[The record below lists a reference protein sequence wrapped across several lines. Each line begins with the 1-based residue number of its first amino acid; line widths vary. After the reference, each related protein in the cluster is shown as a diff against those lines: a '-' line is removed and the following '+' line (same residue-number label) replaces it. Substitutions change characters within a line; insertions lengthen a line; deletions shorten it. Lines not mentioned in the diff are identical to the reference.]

1 LVSVSSINYNYF
13 IKAQEKIIMDIDE
26 AFHDLNE
33 QQLAAVNCSL
43 GNKLILAGAGS
54 GKTRVLTCRVA
65 KLIESFQ
72 VRPSDILALTFTN
85 KASNEMKQR
94 LEKILRISSQGL
106 WFGTFHG
113 VCRRLLKIHWRE
125 AGISEYF
132 TILDSQ
138 DQLRMIKR
146 IVKSQNLDD
155 NLYDPKA
162 LQSFINTQKDK
173 GKRYNNASNDD
184 DKYIE
189 IYKEYDEACRQT
201 NSVDFADLIL
211 LTYEMFKNN
220 PNILNY
226 YSNRFK
232 NIMVDEFQDTNTLQF
247 NLLKLINGD
256 SGSLYAVGDDDQ
268 SIYGWRGARSRNIQ
282 SFEEE
287 FNNVEIF
294 KLEQN
299 YRSTNEILSVANSL
313 ISKNIERLGKNLWTK
328 SDKGQPVY
336 LYEAY
341 SGDDESKFIIDKIQ
355 EYVAKGY
362 KRSDIALLYRSN
374 FLSRRLEEEL
384 NSRSVPY
391 KIYGGFRF
399 FERAEVKDVI
409 AYLRLAVNSLDDA
422 AFERTINNPPRG
434 LGEKTIQVVREYSK
448 KHSISMWETISQI
461 DKTEINSTRANNSF
475 ADFIKIINTLR
486 GHLNELHLVSLI
498 EKVIELS
505 ALNKYYESK
514 KNEESLSKQE
524 NLEELL
530 STAER
535 YYQNNIDSEDVLSDF
550 LDNAA
555 LEAGEFQSK
564 THEDPV
570 QLMTI
575 HSAKGLEFPI
585 VFLTGMDEGIFPNE
599 NRNLKKGFL
608 EEERRLCYVAITR
621 AMRCLY
627 ITHANMRYMH
637 GNNNFLIPSRFI
649 NEIDEGLLESIK
661 TTHTK
666 TFKNKPVSNKDDI
679 YSQENSFESVSQE
692 EEYSFIKIGGR
703 VSHMKFG
710 HGVILRYTGKGD
722 ALKLMINF
730 DDYGKKELVLSYA
743 HLKFLN

>member
-1 LVSVSSINYNYF
+1 
-13 IKAQEKIIMDIDE
+13 MDIDE

-65 KLIESFQ
+65 KLIESFE

-113 VCRRLLKIHWRE
+113 ICRRLLKIHWRE
-125 AGISEYF
+125 AGIAEYF

-268 SIYGWRGARSRNIQ
+268 SIYGWRGARRRNIQ

-486 GHLNELHLVSLI
+486 DHLNELHLVSLI

-666 TFKNKPVSNKDDI
+666 TFKHKPVSNKDDI
-679 YSQENSFESVSQE
+679 YSQENSFESFSQE

-722 ALKLMINF
+722 ALKLTINF

>member
-1 LVSVSSINYNYF
+1 
-13 IKAQEKIIMDIDE
+13 MDENDI
-26 AFHDLNE
+26 FHDLNE
-33 QQLAAVNCSL
+33 QQIAAVKCSI

-65 KLIESFQ
+65 ELINKFE
-72 VRPSDILALTFTN
+72 VRPSNILALTFTN

-94 LEKILRISSQGL
+94 LEKLLKISSQGL

-113 VCRRLLKIHWRE
+113 ICRRLLKIHWKE
-125 AGISEYF
+125 AGINEHF

-138 DQLRMIKR
+138 DQLRIIKR
-146 IVKSQNLDD
+146 VIKSKNLDE
-155 NLYDPKA
+155 NLYDPKV

-173 GKRYNNASNDD
+173 GRRYNNINNDD
-184 DKYIE
+184 DKYRDIFRD
-189 IYKEYDEACRQT
+189 YDTACRQT

-220 PNILNY
+220 DQVLAY
-226 YSNRFK
+226 YNKRFK

-247 NLLKLINGD
+247 NLLKLLNGTD
-256 SGSLYAVGDDDQ
+256 GSLYAVGDDDQ
-268 SIYGWRGARSRNIQ
+268 SIYGWRGARSKNIKF
-282 SFEEE
+282 FEEE
-287 FNNVEIF
+287 FKEVELF

-313 ISKNIERLGKNLWTK
+313 IANNKERLGKNLWT
-328 SDKGQPVY
+328 DTEKGNPVY

-341 SGDDESKFIIDKIQ
+341 NGDDESNFIIEKIQ
-355 EYVAKGY
+355 EHVSNGG

-384 NSRSVPY
+384 NSRSIPY
-391 KIYGGFRF
+391 KIFGGFRF

-409 AYLRLAVNSLDDA
+409 AYLRLSVNTSDDA
-422 AFERTINNPPRG
+422 AFERTVNNPPRG
-434 LGEKTIQVVREYSK
+434 LGEKTIQVIRDYAKSN
-448 KHSISMWETISQI
+448 SLSMWESINEL
-461 DKTEINSTRANNSF
+461 DKTGITSMRAINALNG
-475 ADFIKIINTLR
+475 FINIIN
-486 GHLNELHLVSLI
+486 ELINDSNNLDLKRLI
-498 EKVIELS
+498 EKAVSLS
-505 ALNKYYESK
+505 TLTKYYESK

-524 NLEELL
+524 NIEELL

-535 YYQNNIDSEDVLSDF
+535 FYQNNIDSEDILSEF

-555 LEAGEFQSK
+555 LEAGEYQSK
-564 THEDPV
+564 SHEDPV

-599 NRNLKKGFL
+599 NRNLKTGFL

-621 AMRCLY
+621 AMQTLY

-649 NEIDEGLLESIK
+649 GEIDDDLLEPIRTNYNTAYKSHIK
-661 TTHTK
+661 QKINTQD
-666 TFKNKPVSNKDDI
+666 FED
-679 YSQENSFESVSQE
+679 YSQETDADNFSQE
-692 EEYSFIKIGGR
+692 DSYTYIKIGQR
-703 VSHMKFG
+703 VRHMKFG
-710 HGVILRYTGKGD
+710 KGVILSYTGKGD
-722 ALKLMINF
+722 NLKIHINF
-730 DDYGKKELVLSYA
+730 ESYGKKWLVLSYA
-743 HLKFLN
+743 QLDFNV

>member
-1 LVSVSSINYNYF
+1 MVDT
-13 IKAQEKIIMDIDE
+13 DIYS
-26 AFHDLNE
+26 DLND
-33 QQLAAVNCSL
+33 QQIAAVQCSL

-65 KLIESFQ
+65 ELINKYDI
-72 VRPSDILALTFTN
+72 RPSNILALTFTN

-94 LEKILRISSQGL
+94 LEKLLRISSQGL

-113 VCRRLLKIHWRE
+113 ICRRLLKIHWKE
-125 AGISEYF
+125 AGINEHF

-138 DQLRMIKR
+138 DQLRIIKR
-146 IVKSQNLDD
+146 IIKAKNLDE

-173 GKRYNNASNDD
+173 GKRFNNINNDD
-184 DKYIE
+184 DKYRD

-211 LTYEMFKNN
+211 LTYEMLKR
-220 PNILNY
+220 NIKILEY
-226 YSNRFK
+226 YNKRFK

-247 NLLKLINGD
+247 NLLKLLNGTD
-256 SGSLYAVGDDDQ
+256 GSLYAVGDDDQ
-268 SIYGWRGARSRNIQ
+268 SIYGWRGARSKNIKF
-282 SFEEE
+282 FEDE

-299 YRSTNEILSVANSL
+299 YRSTNEILSVANNL
-313 ISKNIERLGKNLWTK
+313 ISYNKERLGKNLWTN
-328 SDKGQPVY
+328 SAKGNPVY

-341 SGDDESKFIIDKIQ
+341 NGDDESNFIVEKIQ
-355 EYVAKGY
+355 EHISSGG

-384 NSRSVPY
+384 NSRSIPY
-391 KIYGGFRF
+391 RIFGGFRF

-409 AYLRLAVNSLDDA
+409 AYLRITVNTSDDS
-422 AFERTINNPPRG
+422 AFERTVNNPPRG
-434 LGEKTIQVVREYSK
+434 LGEKTIQVIRNYAKENEL
-448 KHSISMWETISQI
+448 SMWDTINQI
-461 DKTEINSTRANNSF
+461 HKTNITSTRALNALNSY
-475 ADFIKIINTLR
+475 ISIIN
-486 GHLNELHLVSLI
+486 ELIINVKNLDLKNLI
-498 EKVIELS
+498 EKTISLS
-505 ALNKYYESK
+505 TLTKYYESK

-535 YYQNNIDSEDVLSDF
+535 FYQNNIDSEDVLSEF

-599 NRNLKKGFL
+599 NRNLNKDFL

-621 AMRCLY
+621 AMQTLY

-649 NEIDEGLLESIK
+649 GEIDDDLLEPIK
-661 TTHTK
+661 SNNTRP
-666 TFKNKPVSNKDDI
+666 FKSNKKYKMGDQKFDDE
-679 YSQENSFESVSQE
+679 YSQETHTEHFSQE
-692 EEYSFIKIGGR
+692 DNSVYIKIGQR
-703 VSHMKFG
+703 VRHLKFG
-710 HGVILRYTGKGD
+710 NGVILSYTGKGD
-722 ALKLMINF
+722 SLKIHINF
-730 DDYGKKELVLSYA
+730 ESYGKKVASYVLCPA
-743 HLKFLN
+743 

>member
-1 LVSVSSINYNYF
+1 
-13 IKAQEKIIMDIDE
+13 MDANDI
-26 AFHDLNE
+26 FHDLNE
-33 QQLAAVNCSL
+33 QQIAAVKCSI

-65 KLIESFQ
+65 ELINKFQ
-72 VRPSDILALTFTN
+72 VRPSNILALTFTN

-94 LEKILRISSQGL
+94 LEKLLKISSQGL

-113 VCRRLLKIHWRE
+113 ICRRLLKIHWKE
-125 AGISEYF
+125 AGINEHF

-138 DQLRMIKR
+138 DQLRIIKR
-146 IVKSQNLDD
+146 IIKSKNLDE
-155 NLYDPKA
+155 NLYDPKV

-173 GKRYNNASNDD
+173 GRRYNNINNDD
-184 DKYIE
+184 DKYRDIFRD
-189 IYKEYDEACRQT
+189 YDAACRQT

-220 PNILNY
+220 DQVLAY
-226 YSNRFK
+226 YNKRFK

-247 NLLKLINGD
+247 NLLKLLNGTD
-256 SGSLYAVGDDDQ
+256 GSLYAVGDDDQ
-268 SIYGWRGARSRNIQ
+268 SIYGWRGARSKNIKF
-282 SFEEE
+282 FEDE
-287 FNNVEIF
+287 FKEVELF

-313 ISKNIERLGKNLWTK
+313 IANNKERLGKNLWT
-328 SDKGQPVY
+328 DTEKGNPVY

-341 SGDDESKFIIDKIQ
+341 NGDDESNFIVEKIQ
-355 EYVAKGY
+355 EHVSNGG

-384 NSRSVPY
+384 NSRSIPY
-391 KIYGGFRF
+391 KIFGGFRF

-409 AYLRLAVNSLDDA
+409 AYLRLSVNTSDDA
-422 AFERTINNPPRG
+422 AFERTVNNPPRG
-434 LGEKTIQVVREYSK
+434 LGEKTIQVIRDYAKSN
-448 KHSISMWETISQI
+448 SLSMWESINEL
-461 DKTEINSTRANNSF
+461 DKTSITSTRAINALNGF
-475 ADFIKIINTLR
+475 VNIIN
-486 GHLNELHLVSLI
+486 ELVNDSNNLDLKKLI
-498 EKVIELS
+498 EKTISLS
-505 ALNKYYESK
+505 TLTKYYESK

-535 YYQNNIDSEDVLSDF
+535 FYQNNIDSEDILSEF

-555 LEAGEFQSK
+555 LEAGEYQSK

-599 NRNLKKGFL
+599 NRNLKTGFL

-621 AMRCLY
+621 AMQTLY

-649 NEIDEGLLESIK
+649 GEIDDHLLEPIRTNNNTAYNSHIK
-661 TTHTK
+661 QK
-666 TFKNKPVSNKDDI
+666 MNIQDFED
-679 YSQENSFESVSQE
+679 YSQETGADNFSQE
-692 EEYSFIKIGGR
+692 DSYTYIKIGQR
-703 VSHMKFG
+703 VRHMKFG
-710 HGVILRYTGKGD
+710 KGVILSYTGKGD
-722 ALKLMINF
+722 NLKIHINF
-730 DDYGKKELVLSYA
+730 ESYGKKWLVLSYA
-743 HLKFLN
+743 QLDFNV

>member
-1 LVSVSSINYNYF
+1 MTDTDIYN
-13 IKAQEKIIMDIDE
+13 
-26 AFHDLNE
+26 DLND
-33 QQLAAVNCSL
+33 QQIAAVQCSL

-65 KLIESFQ
+65 ELINKYDI
-72 VRPSDILALTFTN
+72 RPSNILALTFTN

-94 LEKILRISSQGL
+94 LEKLLRISSQGL

-113 VCRRLLKIHWRE
+113 ICRRLLKIHWKE
-125 AGISEYF
+125 AGINEHF

-138 DQLRMIKR
+138 DQLRIIKR
-146 IVKSQNLDD
+146 IIKAKNLDE

-173 GKRYNNASNDD
+173 GKRFNNINNDD
-184 DKYIE
+184 DKYRD

-211 LTYEMFKNN
+211 LTYEMLKANMK
-220 PNILNY
+220 ILEY
-226 YSNRFK
+226 YNKRFK

-247 NLLKLINGD
+247 NLLKLLNGTD
-256 SGSLYAVGDDDQ
+256 GSLYAVGDDDQ
-268 SIYGWRGARSRNIQ
+268 SIYGWRGARSKNIKF
-282 SFEEE
+282 FEDE

-299 YRSTNEILSVANSL
+299 YRSTNEILSVANNL
-313 ISKNIERLGKNLWTK
+313 ISYNKERLGKNLWTN
-328 SDKGQPVY
+328 SAKGNPVY

-341 SGDDESKFIIDKIQ
+341 NGDDESNFIVEKIQ
-355 EYVAKGY
+355 EHISSGG

-384 NSRSVPY
+384 NSRSIPY
-391 KIYGGFRF
+391 RIFGGFRF

-409 AYLRLAVNSLDDA
+409 AYLRITVNTSDDS
-422 AFERTINNPPRG
+422 AFERTVNNPPRG
-434 LGEKTIQVVREYSK
+434 LGEKTIQVIRNYAKENEL
-448 KHSISMWETISQI
+448 SMWDTINQI
-461 DKTEINSTRANNSF
+461 HKTNITSTRALNALNNYIS
-475 ADFIKIINTLR
+475 IIN
-486 GHLNELHLVSLI
+486 ELIINVKNLDLKNLI
-498 EKVIELS
+498 EKTISLS
-505 ALNKYYESK
+505 TLTKYYESK

-535 YYQNNIDSEDVLSDF
+535 FYQNNIDSEDVLSEF

-599 NRNLKKGFL
+599 NRNLNKDFL

-621 AMRCLY
+621 AMRTLY

-649 NEIDEGLLESIK
+649 GEIDDDLLEPIK
-661 TTHTK
+661 SNNTRS
-666 TFKNKPVSNKDDI
+666 FKSSKKNNMGDQKLDDE
-679 YSQENSFESVSQE
+679 YSQETHPDHFSQE
-692 EEYSFIKIGGR
+692 DNSVYIKIGQR
-703 VSHMKFG
+703 VRHLKFG
-710 HGVILRYTGKGD
+710 NGVILSYTGKGD
-722 ALKLMINF
+722 SLKIHINF
-730 DDYGKKELVLSYA
+730 ESYGKKWLVMSYA
-743 HLKFLN
+743 QLDFNI

>member
-1 LVSVSSINYNYF
+1 MADTDIYN
-13 IKAQEKIIMDIDE
+13 
-26 AFHDLNE
+26 DLND
-33 QQLAAVNCSL
+33 QQIAAVQCSL

-65 KLIESFQ
+65 ELINKYDI
-72 VRPSDILALTFTN
+72 RPSNILALTFTN

-94 LEKILRISSQGL
+94 LEKLLRISSQGL

-113 VCRRLLKIHWRE
+113 ICRRLLKIHWKE
-125 AGISEYF
+125 AGINEHF

-138 DQLRMIKR
+138 DQLRIIKR
-146 IVKSQNLDD
+146 IIKAKNLDE

-173 GKRYNNASNDD
+173 GKRFNNINNDD
-184 DKYIE
+184 DKYRD

-211 LTYEMFKNN
+211 LTYEMLKT
-220 PNILNY
+220 NIKILEY
-226 YSNRFK
+226 YNKRFK

-247 NLLKLINGD
+247 NLLKLLNGTD
-256 SGSLYAVGDDDQ
+256 GSLYAVGDDDQ
-268 SIYGWRGARSRNIQ
+268 SIYGWRGARSKNIKF
-282 SFEEE
+282 FEDE

-299 YRSTNEILSVANSL
+299 YRSTNEILSVANNL
-313 ISKNIERLGKNLWTK
+313 ISYNKERLGKNLWTN
-328 SDKGQPVY
+328 SAKGNPVY

-341 SGDDESKFIIDKIQ
+341 NGDDESNFIVEKIQ
-355 EYVAKGY
+355 EHISNGG

-384 NSRSVPY
+384 NSRSIPY
-391 KIYGGFRF
+391 RIFGGFRF

-409 AYLRLAVNSLDDA
+409 AYLRITVNTSDDS
-422 AFERTINNPPRG
+422 AFERTVNNPPRG
-434 LGEKTIQVVREYSK
+434 LGEKTIQVIRNYAKENEL
-448 KHSISMWETISQI
+448 SMWDTINQI
-461 DKTEINSTRANNSF
+461 HKTNITSTRALNALNNYIS
-475 ADFIKIINTLR
+475 IIN
-486 GHLNELHLVSLI
+486 ELIINVKNLDLKNLI
-498 EKVIELS
+498 EKTISLS
-505 ALNKYYESK
+505 TLTKYYESK

-535 YYQNNIDSEDVLSDF
+535 FYQNNIDSEDVLSEF

-599 NRNLKKGFL
+599 NRNLNKDFL

-621 AMRCLY
+621 AMQTLY

-649 NEIDEGLLESIK
+649 GEIDDDLLEPIK
-661 TTHTK
+661 SNNTRP
-666 TFKNKPVSNKDDI
+666 FKSNKKYKMGDQKFDDE
-679 YSQENSFESVSQE
+679 YSQEIHTEHFSQE
-692 EEYSFIKIGGR
+692 DNSVYIKIGQR
-703 VSHMKFG
+703 VRHLKFG
-710 HGVILRYTGKGD
+710 NGVILSYTGKGD
-722 ALKLMINF
+722 SLKIHINF
-730 DDYGKKELVLSYA
+730 ESYGKKWLVMSYA
-743 HLKFLN
+743 QLDFNI

>member
-1 LVSVSSINYNYF
+1 
-13 IKAQEKIIMDIDE
+13 MDENDI
-26 AFHDLNE
+26 FHDLNE
-33 QQLAAVNCSL
+33 QQIAAVKCSI

-65 KLIESFQ
+65 ELINKFE
-72 VRPSDILALTFTN
+72 VRPSNILALTFTN

-94 LEKILRISSQGL
+94 LEKLLKISSQGL

-113 VCRRLLKIHWRE
+113 ICRRLLKIHWKE
-125 AGISEYF
+125 AGINEHF

-138 DQLRMIKR
+138 DQLRIIKR
-146 IVKSQNLDD
+146 VIKSKNLDE
-155 NLYDPKA
+155 NLYDPKV

-173 GKRYNNASNDD
+173 GRRYNNINNDD
-184 DKYIE
+184 DKYRDIFRD
-189 IYKEYDEACRQT
+189 YDAACRQT

-220 PNILNY
+220 DHVLAY
-226 YSNRFK
+226 YNKRFK

-247 NLLKLINGD
+247 NLLKLLNGTD
-256 SGSLYAVGDDDQ
+256 GSLYAVGDDDQ
-268 SIYGWRGARSRNIQ
+268 SIYGWRGARSKNIKF
-282 SFEEE
+282 FEEE
-287 FNNVEIF
+287 FKEVELF

-313 ISKNIERLGKNLWTK
+313 IANNKERLGKNLWT
-328 SDKGQPVY
+328 DTEKGNPVY

-341 SGDDESKFIIDKIQ
+341 NGDDESNFIIEKIQ
-355 EYVAKGY
+355 EHVSNGG

-384 NSRSVPY
+384 NSRSIPY
-391 KIYGGFRF
+391 KIFGGFRF

-409 AYLRLAVNSLDDA
+409 AYLRLSVNTSDDA
-422 AFERTINNPPRG
+422 AFERTVNNPPRG
-434 LGEKTIQVVREYSK
+434 LGEKTIQVIRDYAKSN
-448 KHSISMWETISQI
+448 SLSMWESINEL
-461 DKTEINSTRANNSF
+461 DKTGITSMRAINALNG
-475 ADFIKIINTLR
+475 FINIIN
-486 GHLNELHLVSLI
+486 ELINDSNNLDLKRLI
-498 EKVIELS
+498 EKAVSLS
-505 ALNKYYESK
+505 TLTKYYESK

-524 NLEELL
+524 NIEELL

-535 YYQNNIDSEDVLSDF
+535 FYQNNIDSEDILSEF

-555 LEAGEFQSK
+555 LEAGEYQSK
-564 THEDPV
+564 SHEDPV

-599 NRNLKKGFL
+599 NRNLKTGFL

-621 AMRCLY
+621 AMQTLY

-649 NEIDEGLLESIK
+649 GEIDDDLLEPIRTNHNTAYKSHIK
-661 TTHTK
+661 QKINTQD
-666 TFKNKPVSNKDDI
+666 FED
-679 YSQENSFESVSQE
+679 YSQETDADNFSQE
-692 EEYSFIKIGGR
+692 DSYTYIKIGQR
-703 VSHMKFG
+703 VRHMKFG
-710 HGVILRYTGKGD
+710 KGVILSYTGKGD
-722 ALKLMINF
+722 NLKIHINF
-730 DDYGKKELVLSYA
+730 ESYGKKWLVLSYA
-743 HLKFLN
+743 QLDFNV

>member
-1 LVSVSSINYNYF
+1 
-13 IKAQEKIIMDIDE
+13 MDENDI
-26 AFHDLNE
+26 FHDLNE
-33 QQLAAVNCSL
+33 QQIAAVKCSI

-65 KLIESFQ
+65 ELINKFE
-72 VRPSDILALTFTN
+72 VRPSNILALTFTN

-94 LEKILRISSQGL
+94 LEKLLKISSQGL

-113 VCRRLLKIHWRE
+113 ICRRLLKIHWKE
-125 AGISEYF
+125 AGINEHF

-138 DQLRMIKR
+138 DQLRIIKR
-146 IVKSQNLDD
+146 VIKSKNLDE
-155 NLYDPKA
+155 NLYDPKV

-173 GKRYNNASNDD
+173 GRRYNNINNDD
-184 DKYIE
+184 DKYRDIFRD
-189 IYKEYDEACRQT
+189 YDAACRQT

-220 PNILNY
+220 DHVLAY
-226 YSNRFK
+226 YNKRFK

-247 NLLKLINGD
+247 NLLKLLNGTD
-256 SGSLYAVGDDDQ
+256 GSLYAVGDDDQ
-268 SIYGWRGARSRNIQ
+268 SIYGWRGARSKNIKF
-282 SFEEE
+282 FEEE
-287 FNNVEIF
+287 FKEVELF

-313 ISKNIERLGKNLWTK
+313 IANNKERLGKNLWT
-328 SDKGQPVY
+328 DTEKGNPVY

-341 SGDDESKFIIDKIQ
+341 NGDDESNFIIEKIQ
-355 EYVAKGY
+355 EHVSNGG

-384 NSRSVPY
+384 NSRSIPY
-391 KIYGGFRF
+391 KIFGGFRF

-409 AYLRLAVNSLDDA
+409 AYLRLSVNTSDDA
-422 AFERTINNPPRG
+422 AFERTVNNPPRG
-434 LGEKTIQVVREYSK
+434 LGEKTIQVIRDYAKSN
-448 KHSISMWETISQI
+448 SLSMWESINEL
-461 DKTEINSTRANNSF
+461 DKTGITSTRAINALNG
-475 ADFIKIINTLR
+475 FINIIN
-486 GHLNELHLVSLI
+486 ELINDSNNLDLKRLI
-498 EKVIELS
+498 EKAVSLS
-505 ALNKYYESK
+505 TLTKYYESK

-524 NLEELL
+524 NIEELL

-535 YYQNNIDSEDVLSDF
+535 FYQNNIDSEDILSEF

-555 LEAGEFQSK
+555 LEAGEYQSK
-564 THEDPV
+564 SHEDPV

-599 NRNLKKGFL
+599 NRNLKTGFL

-621 AMRCLY
+621 AMQTLY

-649 NEIDEGLLESIK
+649 GEIDDDLLEPIRTNYNTAYKSHIK
-661 TTHTK
+661 QKINTQD
-666 TFKNKPVSNKDDI
+666 FED
-679 YSQENSFESVSQE
+679 YSQEADADNFSQE
-692 EEYSFIKIGGR
+692 DSYTYIRIGQR
-703 VSHMKFG
+703 VRHMKFG
-710 HGVILRYTGKGD
+710 KGVILSYTGKGD
-722 ALKLMINF
+722 NLKIHINF
-730 DDYGKKELVLSYA
+730 ESYGKKWLVLSYA
-743 HLKFLN
+743 QLDFNV

>member
-1 LVSVSSINYNYF
+1 MVDT
-13 IKAQEKIIMDIDE
+13 DIYS
-26 AFHDLNE
+26 DLND
-33 QQLAAVNCSL
+33 QQIAAVQCSL

-65 KLIESFQ
+65 ELINKYDI
-72 VRPSDILALTFTN
+72 RPSNILALTFTN

-94 LEKILRISSQGL
+94 LEKLLRISSQGL

-113 VCRRLLKIHWRE
+113 ICRRLLKIHWKE
-125 AGISEYF
+125 AGINEHF

-138 DQLRMIKR
+138 DQLRIIKR
-146 IVKSQNLDD
+146 IIKAKNLDE

-173 GKRYNNASNDD
+173 GKRFNNINNDD
-184 DKYIE
+184 DKYRD

-211 LTYEMFKNN
+211 LTYEMLKR
-220 PNILNY
+220 NIKILEY
-226 YSNRFK
+226 YNKRFK

-247 NLLKLINGD
+247 NLLKLLNGTD
-256 SGSLYAVGDDDQ
+256 GSLYAVGDDDQ
-268 SIYGWRGARSRNIQ
+268 SIYGWRGARSKNIKF
-282 SFEEE
+282 FEDE

-299 YRSTNEILSVANSL
+299 YRSTNEILSVANNL
-313 ISKNIERLGKNLWTK
+313 ISYNKERLGKNLWTN
-328 SDKGQPVY
+328 SAKGNPVY

-341 SGDDESKFIIDKIQ
+341 NGDDESNFIVEKIQ
-355 EYVAKGY
+355 EHISSGG

-384 NSRSVPY
+384 NSRSIPY
-391 KIYGGFRF
+391 RIFGGFRF

-409 AYLRLAVNSLDDA
+409 AYLRITVNTSDDS
-422 AFERTINNPPRG
+422 AFERTVNNPPRG
-434 LGEKTIQVVREYSK
+434 LGEKTIQVIRNYAKENEL
-448 KHSISMWETISQI
+448 SMWDTINQI
-461 DKTEINSTRANNSF
+461 HKTNITSTRALNALNNYIS
-475 ADFIKIINTLR
+475 IIN
-486 GHLNELHLVSLI
+486 ELIINVKNLDLKNLI
-498 EKVIELS
+498 EKTISLS
-505 ALNKYYESK
+505 TLTKYYESK

-535 YYQNNIDSEDVLSDF
+535 FYQNNIDSEDVLSEF

-599 NRNLKKGFL
+599 NRNLNKDFL

-621 AMRCLY
+621 AMQTLY

-649 NEIDEGLLESIK
+649 GEIDDDLLEPIK
-661 TTHTK
+661 SNSTRP
-666 TFKNKPVSNKDDI
+666 FKSNKKYKMGDQKFDDE
-679 YSQENSFESVSQE
+679 YSQETHTENFSQE
-692 EEYSFIKIGGR
+692 DNSAYIKIGQR
-703 VSHMKFG
+703 VRHLKFG
-710 HGVILRYTGKGD
+710 NGVILSYTGKGD
-722 ALKLMINF
+722 SLKIHINF
-730 DDYGKKELVLSYA
+730 ESYGKKWLVMSYA
-743 HLKFLN
+743 QLDFNI

>member
-1 LVSVSSINYNYF
+1 MADTDIYN
-13 IKAQEKIIMDIDE
+13 
-26 AFHDLNE
+26 DLND
-33 QQLAAVNCSL
+33 QQIAAVQCSL

-65 KLIESFQ
+65 ELINKYDI
-72 VRPSDILALTFTN
+72 RPSNILALTFTN

-94 LEKILRISSQGL
+94 LEKLLRISSQGL

-113 VCRRLLKIHWRE
+113 ICRRLLKIHWKE
-125 AGISEYF
+125 AGINEHF

-138 DQLRMIKR
+138 DQLRIIKR
-146 IVKSQNLDD
+146 IIKAKNLDE

-173 GKRYNNASNDD
+173 GKRFNNINNDD
-184 DKYIE
+184 DKYRD

-211 LTYEMFKNN
+211 LTYEMLKR
-220 PNILNY
+220 NIKILEY
-226 YSNRFK
+226 YNKRFK

-247 NLLKLINGD
+247 NLLKLLNGTD
-256 SGSLYAVGDDDQ
+256 GSLYAVGDDDQ
-268 SIYGWRGARSRNIQ
+268 SIYGWRGARSKNIKF
-282 SFEEE
+282 FEDE

-299 YRSTNEILSVANSL
+299 YRSTNEILSVANNL
-313 ISKNIERLGKNLWTK
+313 ISYNKERLGKNLWTN
-328 SDKGQPVY
+328 SAKGNPVY

-341 SGDDESKFIIDKIQ
+341 NGDDESNFIVEKIQ
-355 EYVAKGY
+355 EHISSGG

-384 NSRSVPY
+384 NSRSIPY
-391 KIYGGFRF
+391 RIFGGFRF

-409 AYLRLAVNSLDDA
+409 AYLRITVNTSDDS
-422 AFERTINNPPRG
+422 AFERTVNNPPRG
-434 LGEKTIQVVREYSK
+434 LGEKTIQVIRNYAKENEL
-448 KHSISMWETISQI
+448 SMWDTINQI
-461 DKTEINSTRANNSF
+461 HKTNITSTRALNALNNYIS
-475 ADFIKIINTLR
+475 IIN
-486 GHLNELHLVSLI
+486 ELIINVKNLDLKNLI
-498 EKVIELS
+498 EKTISLS
-505 ALNKYYESK
+505 TLTKYYESK

-535 YYQNNIDSEDVLSDF
+535 FYQNNIDSEDVLSEF

-599 NRNLKKGFL
+599 NRNLNKDFL

-621 AMRCLY
+621 AMRTLY

-649 NEIDEGLLESIK
+649 GEIDDDLLEPIK
-661 TTHTK
+661 SNNTRP
-666 TFKNKPVSNKDDI
+666 FKANKKYNIGDQKFDDE
-679 YSQENSFESVSQE
+679 YSQETHTDHFSQE
-692 EEYSFIKIGGR
+692 DNSVYIKIGQR
-703 VSHMKFG
+703 VRHLKFG
-710 HGVILRYTGKGD
+710 NGVILSYTGKGD
-722 ALKLMINF
+722 SLKIHINF
-730 DDYGKKELVLSYA
+730 ESYGKKWLVMSYA
-743 HLKFLN
+743 QLDFNI

>member
-1 LVSVSSINYNYF
+1 MADTDIYN
-13 IKAQEKIIMDIDE
+13 
-26 AFHDLNE
+26 DLND
-33 QQLAAVNCSL
+33 QQIAAVQCSL

-65 KLIESFQ
+65 ELINKYDI
-72 VRPSDILALTFTN
+72 RPSNILALTFTN

-94 LEKILRISSQGL
+94 LEKLLRISSQGL

-113 VCRRLLKIHWRE
+113 ICRRLLKIHWKE
-125 AGISEYF
+125 AGINEHF

-138 DQLRMIKR
+138 DQLRIIKR
-146 IVKSQNLDD
+146 IIKAKNLDE

-173 GKRYNNASNDD
+173 GKRFNNINNDD
-184 DKYIE
+184 DKYRD

-211 LTYEMFKNN
+211 LTYEMLKANMK
-220 PNILNY
+220 ILEY
-226 YSNRFK
+226 YNKRFK

-247 NLLKLINGD
+247 NLLKLLNGTD
-256 SGSLYAVGDDDQ
+256 GSLYAVGDDDQ
-268 SIYGWRGARSRNIQ
+268 SIYGWRGARSKNIKF
-282 SFEEE
+282 FEDE

-299 YRSTNEILSVANSL
+299 YRSTNEILSVANNL
-313 ISKNIERLGKNLWTK
+313 ISYNKERLGKNLWTN
-328 SDKGQPVY
+328 SAKGNPVY

-341 SGDDESKFIIDKIQ
+341 NGDDESNFIVEKIQ
-355 EYVAKGY
+355 EHISSGG

-384 NSRSVPY
+384 NSRSIPY
-391 KIYGGFRF
+391 RIFGGFRF

-409 AYLRLAVNSLDDA
+409 AYLRITVNTSDDS
-422 AFERTINNPPRG
+422 AFERTVNNPPRG
-434 LGEKTIQVVREYSK
+434 LGEKTIQVIRNYAKENEL
-448 KHSISMWETISQI
+448 SMWDTINQI
-461 DKTEINSTRANNSF
+461 HKTNITSTRALNALNNYIS
-475 ADFIKIINTLR
+475 IIN
-486 GHLNELHLVSLI
+486 ELIINVKNLDLKNLI
-498 EKVIELS
+498 EKTISLS
-505 ALNKYYESK
+505 TLTKYYESK

-535 YYQNNIDSEDVLSDF
+535 FYQNNIDSEDVLSEF

-599 NRNLKKGFL
+599 NRNLNKDFL

-621 AMRCLY
+621 AMHTLY

-649 NEIDEGLLESIK
+649 GEIDDDLLEPIK
-661 TTHTK
+661 SNNTRP
-666 TFKNKPVSNKDDI
+666 FKSNKKYKMDDQKFDDE
-679 YSQENSFESVSQE
+679 YSQETHPDHFSQE
-692 EEYSFIKIGGR
+692 DNSVYIKIGQR
-703 VSHMKFG
+703 VRHLKFG
-710 HGVILRYTGKGD
+710 NGVILSYTGKGD
-722 ALKLMINF
+722 SLKIHINF
-730 DDYGKKELVLSYA
+730 ESYGKKWLVMSYA
-743 HLKFLN
+743 QLDFNI

>member
-1 LVSVSSINYNYF
+1 
-13 IKAQEKIIMDIDE
+13 MDIDE

-65 KLIESFQ
+65 KLIESFE

-113 VCRRLLKIHWRE
+113 ICRRLLKIHWRE
-125 AGISEYF
+125 AGIAEYF

-173 GKRYNNASNDD
+173 GKRHNNASNDD

-226 YSNRFK
+226 YGNRFK

-287 FNNVEIF
+287 FDNVEIF

-362 KRSDIALLYRSN
+362 KRYDIALLYRSN

-384 NSRSVPY
+384 NSRSIPY

-434 LGEKTIQVVREYSK
+434 LGEKTIQAVRE
-448 KHSISMWETISQI
+448 
-461 DKTEINSTRANNSF
+461 
-475 ADFIKIINTLR
+475 L
-486 GHLNELHLVSLI
+486 SLI
-498 EKVIELS
+498 HI
-505 ALNKYYESK
+505 
-514 KNEESLSKQE
+514 
-524 NLEELL
+524 
-530 STAER
+530 
-535 YYQNNIDSEDVLSDF
+535 SE
-550 LDNAA
+550 
-555 LEAGEFQSK
+555 
-564 THEDPV
+564 P
-570 QLMTI
+570 
-575 HSAKGLEFPI
+575 
-585 VFLTGMDEGIFPNE
+585 
-599 NRNLKKGFL
+599 
-608 EEERRLCYVAITR
+608 TR
-621 AMRCLY
+621 PY
-627 ITHANMRYMH
+627 
-637 GNNNFLIPSRFI
+637 
-649 NEIDEGLLESIK
+649 
-661 TTHTK
+661 
-666 TFKNKPVSNKDDI
+666 
-679 YSQENSFESVSQE
+679 
-692 EEYSFIKIGGR
+692 
-703 VSHMKFG
+703 
-710 HGVILRYTGKGD
+710 
-722 ALKLMINF
+722 
-730 DDYGKKELVLSYA
+730 
-743 HLKFLN
+743 

>member
-1 LVSVSSINYNYF
+1 MTDANEIFS
-13 IKAQEKIIMDIDE
+13 
-26 AFHDLNE
+26 DLNK
-33 QQLAAVNCSL
+33 QQLQAVNCSL

-65 KLIESFQ
+65 ELINTFD

-94 LEKILRISSQGL
+94 LEKLLKISSYGL

-113 VCRRLLKIHWRE
+113 ICRRLLKIHWKE

-138 DQLRMIKR
+138 DQLRIIKR
-146 IVKSQNLDD
+146 VMKSKNLDD

-162 LQSFINTQKDK
+162 LQSFINNQKDK
-173 GKRYNNASNDD
+173 GKRHKDVNNDD

-189 IYKEYDEACRQT
+189 IYKEYDDACRQT

-220 PNILNY
+220 PQILNY
-226 YSNRFK
+226 YNKRFQ

-247 NLLKLINGD
+247 NLLKLLNGNT
-256 SGSLYAVGDDDQ
+256 GSLYAVGDDDQ

-282 SFEEE
+282 FFKDE
-287 FNNVEIF
+287 FKNVEIF

-299 YRSTNEILSVANSL
+299 YRSTNKILSVANNL
-313 ISKNIERLGKNLWTK
+313 ISNNKERLGKNLWTD
-328 SDKGQPVY
+328 SAGGDPVY

-341 SGDDESKFIIDKIQ
+341 NGDDESSFIAQKIQ
-355 EYVAKGY
+355 ELVLHGH
-362 KRSDIALLYRSN
+362 KRSEIALLYRSN

-384 NSRSVPY
+384 NSRSIPY

-399 FERAEVKDVI
+399 FERSEVKDVI
-409 AYLRLAVNSLDDA
+409 AYLRIAVNTSDDS
-422 AFERTINNPPRG
+422 AFERTVNNPPRG
-434 LGEKTIQVVREYSK
+434 LGEKTIQVIREYAKNNSL
-448 KHSISMWETISQI
+448 SMWDTINQI
-461 DKTEINSTRANNSF
+461 EKTGISGARAINSF
-475 ADFIKIINTLR
+475 ASYANIIRELIEK
-486 GHLNELHLVSLI
+486 LNDLDLKSLI
-498 EKVIELS
+498 EKVINLS
-505 ALNKYYESK
+505 TLNQYYELK

-535 YYQNNIDSEDVLSDF
+535 FYQNNMDSENILGDF
-550 LDNAA
+550 LDNAS
-555 LEAGEFQSK
+555 LEAGDLQSNP
-564 THEDPV
+564 HDDPV

-575 HSAKGLEFPI
+575 HSAKGLEFPV

-621 AMRCLY
+621 AMKTLY

-649 NEIDEGLLESIK
+649 SEIDDDLLESIK
-661 TTHTK
+661 SN
-666 TFKNKPVSNKDDI
+666 NKSLSNKYNSFSQKKKDFDNYSQDSDI
-679 YSQENSFESVSQE
+679 ENYSQEENT
-692 EEYSFIKIGGR
+692 YIKIGQR

-710 HGVILRYTGKGD
+710 DGVVLSYTGKSD
-722 ALKLMINF
+722 DLKLHINF
-730 DDYGKKELVLSYA
+730 ESYGKKWLVLSYA
-743 HLKFLN
+743 QLDFLK

>member
-1 LVSVSSINYNYF
+1 MTDLNEIFS
-13 IKAQEKIIMDIDE
+13 
-26 AFHDLNE
+26 DLNE
-33 QQLAAVNCSL
+33 QQLQAVNCSL

-65 KLIESFQ
+65 KLINMFDI
-72 VRPSDILALTFTN
+72 RPSNILALTFTN

-94 LEKILRISSQGL
+94 LEKLLKISSQGL

-113 VCRRLLKIHWRE
+113 ICRRLLKVHWKE

-138 DQLRMIKR
+138 DQLRIIKR
-146 IVKSQNLDD
+146 VMKAKNLDD

-162 LQSFINTQKDK
+162 LQSFINSQKDK
-173 GKRYNNASNDD
+173 GKRSKDVNNDD

-189 IYKEYDEACRQT
+189 IYKEYDDACRQT

-220 PNILNY
+220 SQILNY
-226 YSNRFK
+226 YNKRFQ

-247 NLLKLINGD
+247 NLLKLLNGEA
-256 SGSLYAVGDDDQ
+256 GSLYAVGDDDQ

-282 SFEEE
+282 FFKDE
-287 FNNVEIF
+287 FKNVEIF

-299 YRSTNEILSVANSL
+299 YRSTNKILSVANSL
-313 ISKNIERLGKNLWTK
+313 ISNNKERLGKNLWTD
-328 SDKGQPVY
+328 STGGDPVY

-341 SGDDESKFIIDKIQ
+341 NGDDESSFIAEKIQ
-355 EYVAKGY
+355 ELVLHGH
-362 KRSDIALLYRSN
+362 KRSEIALLYRSN

-384 NSRSVPY
+384 NSRSIPY

-399 FERAEVKDVI
+399 FERSEVKDVI
-409 AYLRLAVNSLDDA
+409 AYLRVAVNTSDDS

-434 LGEKTIQVVREYSK
+434 LGEKTIQAIREYAKNNSL
-448 KHSISMWETISQI
+448 SMWDTINHIEKIGISG
-461 DKTEINSTRANNSF
+461 TRAINSLNSYK
-475 ADFIKIINTLR
+475 DIIKELIEK
-486 GHLNELHLVSLI
+486 LNDLDLKSLI
-498 EKVIELS
+498 EKVISLS
-505 ALNKYYESK
+505 ALNQYYELK

-535 YYQNNIDSEDVLSDF
+535 FYQNNMDSENILGDF
-550 LDNAA
+550 LDNAS

-564 THEDPV
+564 THDDPV

-575 HSAKGLEFPI
+575 HSAKGLEFPV

-608 EEERRLCYVAITR
+608 EEERRLCYVAVTR
-621 AMRCLY
+621 AMKTLY

-637 GNNNFLIPSRFI
+637 GNSNFLIPSRFI
-649 NEIDEGLLESIK
+649 NEIDEDLLEPIKSNNKSIASK
-661 TTHTK
+661 YNS
-666 TFKNKPVSNKDDI
+666 FSQNKKDFDNYSQDSDI
-679 YSQENSFESVSQE
+679 EDYSQEENT
-692 EEYSFIKIGGR
+692 YIKIGQR

-710 HGVILRYTGKGD
+710 DGVVLSYTGKSD
-722 ALKLMINF
+722 DLKLHINF
-730 DDYGKKELVLSYA
+730 ESYGKKWLVLSYA
-743 HLKFLN
+743 QLDFLK

>member
-1 LVSVSSINYNYF
+1 
-13 IKAQEKIIMDIDE
+13 MDIDE

-65 KLIESFQ
+65 KLIESFE

-113 VCRRLLKIHWRE
+113 ICRRLLKIHWRE
-125 AGISEYF
+125 AGIAEYF

-173 GKRYNNASNDD
+173 GKRHNNASNDD

-226 YSNRFK
+226 YGNRFK

-384 NSRSVPY
+384 NSRSIPY

-409 AYLRLAVNSLDDA
+409 AYLRLAVNTLDDA

-434 LGEKTIQVVREYSK
+434 LGEKTIQAVREYSK

-461 DKTEINSTRANNSF
+461 DKTEINSTRAHNSF
-475 ADFIKIINTLR
+475 SDFIKIINTLR

-535 YYQNNIDSEDVLSDF
+535 FYQNNIDSEDVLGDF

-621 AMRCLY
+621 AMKCLY

-661 TTHTK
+661 ITHTK
-666 TFKNKPVSNKDDI
+666 NFKNKPLSNEDDI
-679 YSQENSFESVSQE
+679 YSQENSFESFSQE

-722 ALKLMINF
+722 ALKLTINF

>member
-1 LVSVSSINYNYF
+1 MTDANEIFS
-13 IKAQEKIIMDIDE
+13 
-26 AFHDLNE
+26 DLNK
-33 QQLAAVNCSL
+33 QQLQAVNCSL

-65 KLIESFQ
+65 ELINTFD

-94 LEKILRISSQGL
+94 LEKLLKISSYGL

-113 VCRRLLKIHWRE
+113 ICRRLLKIHWKE

-138 DQLRMIKR
+138 DQLRIIKR
-146 IVKSQNLDD
+146 VMKSKNLDD

-162 LQSFINTQKDK
+162 LQSFINSQKDK
-173 GKRYNNASNDD
+173 GKRHKDVNNDD

-189 IYKEYDEACRQT
+189 IYKEYDDACRQT

-220 PNILNY
+220 PQILNY
-226 YSNRFK
+226 YNKRFQ

-247 NLLKLINGD
+247 NLLKLLNGNA
-256 SGSLYAVGDDDQ
+256 GSLYAVGDDDQ

-282 SFEEE
+282 FFKDE
-287 FNNVEIF
+287 FKNVEIF

-299 YRSTNEILSVANSL
+299 YRSTNKILSVANNL
-313 ISKNIERLGKNLWTK
+313 ISNNKERLGKNLWTD
-328 SDKGQPVY
+328 SAGGDPVY

-341 SGDDESKFIIDKIQ
+341 NGDDESSFIAQKIQ
-355 EYVAKGY
+355 ELVLHGH
-362 KRSDIALLYRSN
+362 KRSEIALLYRSN

-384 NSRSVPY
+384 NSRSIPY

-399 FERAEVKDVI
+399 FERSEVKDVI
-409 AYLRLAVNSLDDA
+409 AYLRIAVNTSDDS
-422 AFERTINNPPRG
+422 AFERTVNNPPRG
-434 LGEKTIQVVREYSK
+434 LGEKTIQVIREYAKNNSL
-448 KHSISMWETISQI
+448 SMWDTINQI
-461 DKTEINSTRANNSF
+461 EKTGISGARAINSF
-475 ADFIKIINTLR
+475 ASYANIIRELIEK
-486 GHLNELHLVSLI
+486 LNDLDLKSLI
-498 EKVIELS
+498 EKVINLS
-505 ALNKYYESK
+505 TLNQYYELK

-535 YYQNNIDSEDVLSDF
+535 FYQNNMDSENILGDF
-550 LDNAA
+550 LDNAS
-555 LEAGEFQSK
+555 LEAGDLQSNP
-564 THEDPV
+564 HDDPV

-575 HSAKGLEFPI
+575 HSAKGLEFPV

-621 AMRCLY
+621 AMKTLY

-649 NEIDEGLLESIK
+649 SEIDDDLLESIK
-661 TTHTK
+661 SN
-666 TFKNKPVSNKDDI
+666 NKSLSNKYNSFSQKKKDFDNYSQDSDI
-679 YSQENSFESVSQE
+679 ENYSQEENT
-692 EEYSFIKIGGR
+692 YIKIGQR

-710 HGVILRYTGKGD
+710 DGVVLSYTGKSD
-722 ALKLMINF
+722 DLKLHINF
-730 DDYGKKELVLSYA
+730 ESYGKKWLVLSYA
-743 HLKFLN
+743 QLDFLK

>member
-1 LVSVSSINYNYF
+1 
-13 IKAQEKIIMDIDE
+13 MDANDI
-26 AFHDLNE
+26 FHDLNE
-33 QQLAAVNCSL
+33 QQIAAVKCSI

-65 KLIESFQ
+65 ELINKFQ
-72 VRPSDILALTFTN
+72 VRPSNILALTFTN

-94 LEKILRISSQGL
+94 LEKLLKISSQGL

-113 VCRRLLKIHWRE
+113 ICRRLLKIHWKE
-125 AGISEYF
+125 AGINEHF

-138 DQLRMIKR
+138 DQLRIIKR
-146 IVKSQNLDD
+146 IIKSKNLDE
-155 NLYDPKA
+155 NLYDPKV

-173 GKRYNNASNDD
+173 GRRYNNINNDD
-184 DKYIE
+184 DKYRDIFRD
-189 IYKEYDEACRQT
+189 YDAACRQT

-220 PNILNY
+220 DQVLAY
-226 YSNRFK
+226 YNKRFK

-247 NLLKLINGD
+247 NLLKLLNGTD
-256 SGSLYAVGDDDQ
+256 GSLYAVGDDDQ
-268 SIYGWRGARSRNIQ
+268 SIYGWRGARSKNIKF
-282 SFEEE
+282 FEDE
-287 FNNVEIF
+287 FKEVELF

-313 ISKNIERLGKNLWTK
+313 IANNKERLGKNLWT
-328 SDKGQPVY
+328 DTEKGNPVY

-341 SGDDESKFIIDKIQ
+341 NGDDESNFIVEKIQ
-355 EYVAKGY
+355 EHVSNGG

-384 NSRSVPY
+384 NSRSIPY
-391 KIYGGFRF
+391 KIFGGFRF

-409 AYLRLAVNSLDDA
+409 AYLRLSVNTSDDA
-422 AFERTINNPPRG
+422 AFERTVNNPPRG
-434 LGEKTIQVVREYSK
+434 LGEKTIQVIRDYAKSN
-448 KHSISMWETISQI
+448 SLSMWESINEL
-461 DKTEINSTRANNSF
+461 DKTSITSTRAINALNGF
-475 ADFIKIINTLR
+475 VNIIN
-486 GHLNELHLVSLI
+486 ELVNDSNNLDLKKLI
-498 EKVIELS
+498 EKTISLS
-505 ALNKYYESK
+505 TLTKYYESK

-535 YYQNNIDSEDVLSDF
+535 FYQNNIDSEDILSEF

-555 LEAGEFQSK
+555 LEAGEYQSK

-599 NRNLKKGFL
+599 NRNLKTGFL

-621 AMRCLY
+621 AMQTLY

-649 NEIDEGLLESIK
+649 GEIDDHLLEPIRTNNNTAYNSHIK
-661 TTHTK
+661 QKMK
-666 TFKNKPVSNKDDI
+666 TQDFED
-679 YSQENSFESVSQE
+679 YSQETGADNFSQE
-692 EEYSFIKIGGR
+692 DSYTYIKIGQR
-703 VSHMKFG
+703 VRHMKFG
-710 HGVILRYTGKGD
+710 KGVILSYTGKGD
-722 ALKLMINF
+722 NLKIHINF
-730 DDYGKKELVLSYA
+730 ESYGKKWLVLSYA
-743 HLKFLN
+743 QLDFNV